1 MALKEQ
7 STYSDNI
14 QRGQDGTAGYQWID
28 KSNDIRLFYVKKE
41 GESKEQSAATDNQL
55 TTWPFPE
62 SGAVLTDR

>member
-7 STYSDNI
+7 NTYSDNI

-41 GESKEQSAATDNQL
+41 GESKEQSDATDNQL
-55 TTWPFPE
+55 TTWTFPE
-62 SGAVLTDR
+62 SGTALNDR